1 MATPKELN
9 HQMMLMA
16 EARSLDALLEVYST
30 DHTEVHGELL
40 YQGYHRDIAETK
52 MMLEFRK
59 TGYQVSFLVFNH
71 KTNANEALCFSENDR
86 AARNDSRIWVQR

>member
-16 EARSLDALLEVYST
+16 EARGLGALLEVYST
-30 DHTEVHGELL
+30 NHEDVQGELL
-40 YQGYHRDIAETK
+40 YQGYHRDVAETK

-59 TGYQVSFLVFNH
+59 TGYSVSFLLFNRA
-71 KTNANEALCFSENDR
+71 TQMVDARCLTDEAKALRCE
-86 AARNDSRIWVQR
+86 